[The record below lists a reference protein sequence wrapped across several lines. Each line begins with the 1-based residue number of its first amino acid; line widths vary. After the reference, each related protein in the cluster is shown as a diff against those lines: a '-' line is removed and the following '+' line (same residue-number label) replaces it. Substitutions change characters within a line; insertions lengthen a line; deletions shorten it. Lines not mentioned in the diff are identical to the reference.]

1 MKLHFGK
8 KKEEKKVYPPNKPN
22 EVIDTIQEQI
32 EKPMTTI
39 YCPESVTAEKLKQV
53 AKNPRNYIEIN
64 IIKKIRVV
72 DSFYIPSN
80 LKEFKYKNEPYNIDE
95 GKIYLLPTKSDYLM
109 PTSFYYEGDI
119 LHNPID
125 FKNLNQGITGK
136 ELSLLYDEELFK
148 GLFPFNETKYNLF
161 IVILSIFSLGSYWIG
176 IYMLFAMG

>member
-1 MKLHFGK
+1 MLFKK
-8 KKEEKKVYPPNKPN
+8 KKEEKKVFPPNVPFT
-22 EVIDTIQEQI
+22 VIDTIQEQI

-39 YCPESVTAEKLKQV
+39 YCPQSITAEKLKDV

-72 DSFYIPSN
+72 DNFYIPSN
-80 LKEFKYKNEPYNIDE
+80 LKNFTYKSQDYEIDE
-95 GKIYLLPTKSDYLM
+95 GSIYLLPTKTGFLI

-119 LHNPID
+119 IHKPVD
-125 FKNLNQGITGK
+125 FKQTNEGITGK

-161 IVILSIFSLGSYWIG
+161 IVILLIFALGSFWVA
-176 IYMLFAMG
+176 IYMLFGMG

>member
-1 MKLHFGK
+1 MKIHFGK
-8 KKEEKKVYPPNKPN
+8 KKKEKKIYPPNT
-22 EVIDTIQEQI
+22 VIDTIQEQI

-39 YCPESVTAEKLKQV
+39 YCPESIVAEDIKLV
-53 AKNPRNYIEIN
+53 VKNPRNYIEIN

-80 LKEFKYKNEPYNIDE
+80 LKKFEYKQETYNIDE
-95 GKIYLLPTKSDYLM
+95 GSIYLLPTKSGFLM

-125 FKNLNQGITGK
+125 FKNLNMGITGK

-161 IVILSIFSLGSYWIG
+161 IVILNIFSLGSYWVG